1 MELTFIGAAHEVTG
15 SCTLLENQGAYY
27 LIDCGMEQGVNVY
40 ENVPLPV
47 PPQRIDAVFL
57 THAHIDHSGLLPKL
71 YKDGFRGQVYTTEVT
86 RNLCDVML
94 RDSANI
100 QSFEAEWRSRKAQ
113 RAGEPPEEP
122 LYTVEDVAGLMK
134 LFHPCDYAKR
144 YPISDDVQ
152 IRFTDIGH
160 LLGSA
165 CIEIWLQ
172 EGNTEKK
179 IVFSG
184 DVGNLDHPILNDP
197 QSVEEADYL
206 VLESTYGN
214 RLHDRPKDAVAELAQ
229 YLQRAFD
236 RGGSVIIP
244 SFAVGRTQELLYAL
258 REIKQKNMVHYHDGF
273 PIYLDSPLAE
283 EATAIFMQCSSD
295 YFDPETKALL
305 A

>member
-1 MELTFIGAAHEVTG
+1 
-15 SCTLLENQGAYY
+15 
-27 LIDCGMEQGVNVY
+27 MEQGVNVY

-197 QSVEEADYL
+197 QSVEDADYL

-244 SFAVGRTQELLYAL
+244 SFAVGRTQERCTPCGRSSRKIWFTTTMA
-258 REIKQKNMVHYHDGF
+258 
-273 PIYLDSPLAE
+273 SPF
-283 EATAIFMQCSSD
+283 I
-295 YFDPETKALL
+295 
-305 A
+305 